1 MFYTARAE
9 KSKLFGISMPLL
21 VRPITWLFTGRFDRF
36 FYYPFRSANL
46 ENSAHLRSKYAS
58 EVERFHRLTP
68 ERRSTSAICGAFT
81 TRESARRLTH
91 VYMVQAQSLHI
102 LGRTSGEREST
113 LAARACRWHLRGHT
127 AALVQR
133 KTFPKNHSRN
143 RTVPSTLLQ
152 GLFPPRNAGRFLP
165 RRSLPLG

>member
-1 MFYTARAE
+1 PGWAGLANTLGFTAVPLAD
-9 KSKLFGISMPLL
+9 LL
-21 VRPITWLFTGRFDRF
+21 VEIAATGSATLYIDGMDRIEKQHRPIIRDVVSAMITWLFTGRFDRF
-36 FYYPFRSANL
+36 FYYRFRSANL

-68 ERRSTSAICGAFT
+68 ERRSTSALCGAFT

-113 LAARACRWHLRGHT
+113 LAARKA
-127 AALVQR
+127 
-133 KTFPKNHSRN
+133 S
-143 RTVPSTLLQ
+143 S
-152 GLFPPRNAGRFLP
+152 
-165 RRSLPLG
+165 